1 MLPPRLQQP
10 WLGSSNM
17 HLRHVCYDC
26 NSYTLLNFM
35 KQGKRDQKFKI
46 MTNDTLD
53 YKDDANR
60 VHFST

>member
-1 MLPPRLQQP
+1 
-10 WLGSSNM
+10 M